1 MSKKIEI
8 FENTLLKL
16 LVRRGTDADRQSVVL
31 AEGELGYTTDT
42 KKLFVGDG
50 STPGGIA
57 IGGGVMGSGGGR
69 FIASTTD
76 ITTLNT
82 AVFGDIAYDTDNKKL
97 YTLTGGSPSVFG
109 NWREIGGVYAA
120 ADGTITISS
129 TNGIAVGSLSAGD
142 ISANAI
148 GNSLVIDD
156 SNKVGVSTT
165 RVFTDSI
172 SSFSTPYLQLPA
184 GTAIN
189 GVQYNWPA
197 GGLAADQYLKI
208 DASGNLS
215 WSPAFTPTTLYSAS
229 TAGQIPVGS
238 IMPFISSSNAPIG
251 WLLCNGQSVSTSAYS
266 ELSTVIGYTYGGSGS
281 NFNVPN
287 FINKTIYGVQNSPS
301 TATTFSLASGT
312 NSTLSASGALY
323 IIKAKPDQVINV
335 ATTVAHPLSATLNGS
350 LQLSPFNP
358 LSGTVVIGAKPT
370 LSVEGDFR
378 KGVLVDIY
386 GRVTGESVLENAGLL
401 DTINYSASPSSST
414 EFINIETNT
423 KFLTRPVELVNG
435 GIGANTTF
443 TTNVSVYPVI
453 RQLLFSGTT
462 LNGYNN
468 TIYAVPSSAKAV
480 IIDSWA
486 SCRSTST
493 TQNEC
498 MFAGAGDIRYL
509 NTSTPTSKTLGT
521 NEYLINYLYSVNPGN
536 NNCASNQVMIPL
548 SADSAGKLTFGLRG
562 TTQEIT
568 NNCYLRIVG
577 YTE

>member
-16 LVRRGTDADRQSVVL
+16 LVRRGTDADRQNVVL

-42 KKLFVGDG
+42 KRLFIGDG
-50 STPGGIA
+50 SSPGGIA
-57 IGGGVMGSGGGR
+57 IGGGVYSSGGGR
-69 FIASTTD
+69 FIGSVTD
-76 ITTLNT
+76 VTTLNT
-82 AVFGDIAYDTDNKKL
+82 AVDGDIAYDTDNKKL
-97 YTLTGGSPSVFG
+97 YTLTGGSPSILG

-120 ADGTITISS
+120 ADGTITISP

-142 ISANAI
+142 ISANAL
-148 GNSLVIDD
+148 GNSLVLD
-156 SNKVGVSTT
+156 SNSKVGVTT
-165 RVFTDSI
+165 TQLLTNSI
-172 SSFSTPYLQLPA
+172 SSFNTPYLQLPSS
-184 GTAIN
+184 TAFN

-197 GGLAADQYLKI
+197 GGVAADLYLKI

-215 WSPAFTPTTLYSAS
+215 WSPAYTPTTLYSAS

-266 ELSTVIGYTYGGSGS
+266 ELYAVIGYTYGGSGS

-301 TATTFSLASGT
+301 TATTFSLASGS
-312 NSTLSASGALY
+312 NCTLSASGALY
-323 IIKAKPDQVINV
+323 IIKSKPDQVINV
-335 ATTVAHPLSATLNGS
+335 STTILHPLSATLNGT
-350 LQLSPFNP
+350 LQLGSFNP
-358 LSGTVVIGAKPT
+358 LSGTVVIGAKPV
-370 LSVEGDFR
+370 LSEEGDF
-378 KGVLVDIY
+378 KNGVVVDIY
-386 GRVTGESVLENAGLL
+386 GRVIGEYQSESAGTLL
-401 DTINYSASPSSST
+401 TIASTQIVNEESST
-414 EFINIETNT
+414 
-423 KFLTRPVELVNG
+423 KFFTRPVDLVSS

-443 TTNVSVYPVI
+443 TTNVSVYPLI
-453 RQLLFSGTT
+453 RELTFAGGVLT
-462 LNGYNN
+462 GYSN

-480 IIDSWA
+480 ILDSWA

-498 MFAGAGDIRYL
+498 MFAGASDIGYL
-509 NTSTPTSKTLGT
+509 NTGTPTSKTLGT
-521 NEYLINYLYSVNPGN
+521 NEYLINYLYSVNAGN
-536 NNCASNQVMIPL
+536 NNCGSNQVIIPL
-548 SADSAGKLTFGLRG
+548 SADSGGKLTFGLRG

-568 NNCYLRIVG
+568 NNCYLRVIG

>member
-16 LVRRGTDADRQSVVL
+16 LVRRGTDADRQNVVL

-42 KKLFVGDG
+42 KRLFVGDG

-57 IGGGVMGSGGGR
+57 IGGGVMSSGGGR
-69 FIASTTD
+69 FIASVTD

-82 AVFGDIAYDTDNKKL
+82 AVLGDIAYDTDNKKL

-251 WLLCNGQSVSTSAYS
+251 WLLCNGQSVTTSAYN
-266 ELSTVIGYTYGGSGS
+266 ELFAVIGYTYGGSGA
-281 NFNVPN
+281 NFSVPN
-287 FINKTIYGVQNSPS
+287 YINRTLYGVQNNPS

-335 ATTVAHPLSATLNGS
+335 STTINPPLTATQNGVQQS
-350 LQLSPFNP
+350 GSFNP
-358 LSGTVVIGAKPT
+358 LSGNIQIGLPILFTEGSQDFYTGVKVDNFGRVIGVPDP
-370 LSVEGDFR
+370 LSAGAIAIEEG
-378 KGVLVDIY
+378 
-386 GRVTGESVLENAGLL
+386 TTSVVNYEK
-401 DTINYSASPSSST
+401 TI
-414 EFINIETNT
+414 
-423 KFLTRPVELVNG
+423 KFLTRPVEIAN
-435 GIGANTTF
+435 IGANNTF
-443 TTNVSVYPVI
+443 VTNVSVFPAI
-453 RQLLFSGTT
+453 RILSFSGGGLVGFINSGYT
-462 LNGYNN
+462 L
-468 TIYAVPSSAKAV
+468 PSTATSV
-480 IIDSWA
+480 LIDSWA

-498 MFAGAGDIRYL
+498 MFAGASDIRYL
-509 NTSTPTSKTLGT
+509 NSSTPSSKTLGV
-521 NEYLINYLYSVNPGN
+521 NEYLINYLYSVNSGN
-536 NNCASNQVMIPL
+536 NNCSSNQVMIPL